1 MLAVIVAFAGLLLRS
16 RRSTGPPYSPEQALR
31 TITVHSGF
39 HLESFASEPLIAS
52 PVAMDWDENGRIY
65 VAEDTGYP
73 LDTRPTGRI
82 VLLED
87 TNADGIPDRRTVFAD
102 HIVMPNSVMCWKG
115 GVLVTA
121 APDVWFFKDTTGNG
135 KADVREKVLT
145 GFAFTNPQHMVNGP
159 LYGPD
164 NWIYLNHQ
172 GPIHTVV
179 FQDPFGD
186 RGSDI
191 RFADGQGP
199 KLKMAPRSVRFRPDT
214 HQLEFLSGWSQ
225 YGQAFDE
232 WGRHFTITNDSNGRH
247 EVIAARYVQRNP
259 ALLLSNVQQDVSTAD
274 NNAVFPITRN
284 PRFEILTDVGTLTSS
299 CSITLPYLGGAFPAS
314 FDRVACLAE
323 SAHNMVHCDVWSDAG
338 ATYSARRLEEKAE
351 FIASTDAWFRPVN
364 MYMGPDGALYLI
376 DYYRN
381 VIEHPEWMAADTY
394 RAGYLY
400 NGQDRGRI

>member
-1 MLAVIVAFAGLLLRS
+1 MSLPVSSSSPRRVWLLGILSLLLVVIIVVGLFFRFRS
-16 RRSTGPPYSPEQALR
+16 KAGPPYSQREALR
-31 TITVHSGF
+31 TIRIDKGF
-39 HLESFASEPLIAS
+39 NIEPFAAEPLISS

-73 LDTRPTGRI
+73 LDTRPIGRI

-87 TNADGIPDRRTVFAD
+87 TNGDGIPDRRTVFAD
-102 HIVMPNSVMCWKG
+102 QIVMPNGVMCWKG

-121 APDVWFFKDTTGNG
+121 APDVWFFKDTTGSG
-135 KADVREKVLT
+135 KADVREKILT

-199 KLKMAPRSVRFRPDT
+199 RLRMAPRSVRFRPEI
-214 HQLEFLSGWSQ
+214 HELEFLSAWSQ

-232 WGRHFTITNDSNGRH
+232 WGRHFTVTNDSNGRH
-247 EVIAARYVQRNP
+247 DVIAARYLQRNP
-259 ALLLSNVQQDVSTAD
+259 AFLVSKVQQDVSTD
-274 NNAVFPITRN
+274 ENNKVFPITRN

-299 CSITLPYLGGAFPAS
+299 CSITLPSMGGTLPAS
-314 FDRVACLAE
+314 FDRVACVAE
-323 SAHNMVHCDVWSDAG
+323 SAHNMV
-338 ATYSARRLEEKAE
+338 
-351 FIASTDAWFRPVN
+351 
-364 MYMGPDGALYLI
+364 
-376 DYYRN
+376 
-381 VIEHPEWMAADTY
+381 
-394 RAGYLY
+394 
-400 NGQDRGRI
+400 

>member
-1 MLAVIVAFAGLLLRS
+1 MPLLVNSLS
-16 RRSTGPPYSPEQALR
+16 RRRVWLIGALSLLIVGMMVGGLFVRFRTQAGPPYSQREALR
-31 TITVHSGF
+31 TIRIDKGF
-39 HLESFASEPLIAS
+39 RIEPFAAEPLIKS
-52 PVAMDWDENGRIY
+52 PVAMDWDEDGRIY

-73 LDTRPTGRI
+73 LDTRPIGRI

-87 TNADGIPDRRTVFAD
+87 TNGDGIPDRRTVFAD
-102 HIVMPNSVMCWKG
+102 QIVMPNGVMCWKG

-121 APDVWFFKDTTGNG
+121 APDVWFFKDTTGTG
-135 KADVREKVLT
+135 KADVREKVLA

-186 RGSDI
+186 RGSNI

-199 KLKMAPRSVRFRPDT
+199 KLKMASRSVRFRPDT

-299 CSITLPYLGGAFPAS
+299 CSITLPIS
-314 FDRVACLAE
+314 VARSL
-323 SAHNMVHCDVWSDAG
+323 
-338 ATYSARRLEEKAE
+338 RRLTV
-351 FIASTDAWFRPVN
+351 SRAWRNLRTIWCTAMSGRMRVRRTARGVWKRRP
-364 MYMGPDGALYLI
+364 
-376 DYYRN
+376 
-381 VIEHPEWMAADTY
+381 
-394 RAGYLY
+394 
-400 NGQDRGRI
+400 